1 MNYEKYVDKL
11 ANINVL
17 GRLAKNPSLLEEVDK
32 YKINLSDFVDRLHKI
47 CFVSINNL
55 YANGLKEIEVIDVY
69 NYIKQSLPQE
79 EKYFLSKDGQDFLK
93 KAIFVSKEEKF
104 DYYYIRMKKFSL
116 LRAYMKC
123 GVDIQDFYDPDLI
136 DFEKRSKQENW
147 LDNSSIEEIVNAI
160 DKKIDKIEEE
170 PSFELPFP
178 FGI

>member
-69 NYIKQSLPQE
+69 NYIKQ
-79 EKYFLSKDGQDFLK
+79 
-93 KAIFVSKEEKF
+93 
-104 DYYYIRMKKFSL
+104 
-116 LRAYMKC
+116 
-123 GVDIQDFYDPDLI
+123 
-136 DFEKRSKQENW
+136 
-147 LDNSSIEEIVNAI
+147 
-160 DKKIDKIEEE
+160 
-170 PSFELPFP
+170 
-178 FGI
+178 